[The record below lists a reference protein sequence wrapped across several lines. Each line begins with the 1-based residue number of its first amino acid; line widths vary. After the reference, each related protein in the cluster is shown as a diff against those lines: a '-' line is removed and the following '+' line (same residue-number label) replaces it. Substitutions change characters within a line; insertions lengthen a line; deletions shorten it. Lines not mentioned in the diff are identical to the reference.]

1 MKRILLRLGPGAVR
15 AAKRRRRV
23 IAYDDMLYNLY
34 EALTGGR
41 LPWLAETLR
50 SRFPAA
56 LIDEFQDTSPLQ
68 YRLFDQIY
76 RTADNSAD
84 SALLLIGDPKQ
95 SIYGFRGA
103 DIYSY
108 LQARQATEGR
118 HYVLD
123 TNFRSTQALV
133 DAVNQWFVQAEMREG
148 ESPAAASRSAARS
161 SVVLML
167 PPIRRDSSVA

>member
-1 MKRILLRLGPGAVR
+1 M
-15 AAKRRRRV
+15 
-23 IAYDDMLYNLY
+23 
-34 EALTGGR
+34 
-41 LPWLAETLR
+41 
-50 SRFPAA
+50 A

-76 RTADNSAD
+76 RTADNSTD

-123 TNFRSTQALV
+123 TNFRSTEALV
-133 DAVNQWFVQAEMREG
+133 DAVNQWFVQAEVREG
-148 ESPAAASRSAARS
+148 EGRSCSAPDRAIRCRSRASSQMAARS
-161 SVVLML
+161 G
-167 PPIRRDSSVA
+167 